1 MARQPEIVKIAS
13 SPLEKTN
20 ISAGKIRNY
29 LALCVYAA
37 RDKDQVSFNYS
48 YSKLTVCLKEFR
60 ERVDAMLSEIE

>member
-37 RDKDQVSFNYS
+37 RDRDYGTFDNNY
-48 YSKLTVCLKEFR
+48 KRLVTCLQEFHD
-60 ERVDAMLSEIE
+60 RVNIMLSEDE